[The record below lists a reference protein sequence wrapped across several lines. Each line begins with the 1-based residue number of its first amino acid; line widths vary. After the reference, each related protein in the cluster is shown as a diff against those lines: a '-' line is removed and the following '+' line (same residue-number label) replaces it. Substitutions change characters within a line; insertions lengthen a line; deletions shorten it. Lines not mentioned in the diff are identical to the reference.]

1 MDGAAEARTNFL
13 GNFRPGAQAAE
24 TPLFKDRR
32 IRVGILESMN
42 KPPDTTL
49 IPSRDAQAETPSTRV
64 SLSRVGVV
72 GVEKIIRVCGSQN
85 VDARARD
92 SATRDVGR
100 DESLYH
106 ADLECFVD
114 LNPEQAGV
122 HMSRFEEVVNEAI
135 DTVVLSEALRA
146 EGLAGHIAE
155 RVRERQ
161 GGLRAEVR
169 IAARYPETVPAP
181 ISGLPTQELYTL
193 FGTAVASERGTR
205 TLTGVEA
212 QGMTACPCAQGLVED
227 GARVRLTEQGFSPDE
242 IDRIVDAVPIATHNQ
257 RGIGTLYIGVPED
270 SDVDI
275 DARQLLRIV
284 ESSMSSEIY
293 ELMKRSDERAVV
305 EKAHAN
311 PRFVEDC
318 VREMIRRVTDTFPEV
333 RDGAFVHARQENLE
347 TIHRHNVVA
356 ERYGLLA
363 EIVGELESGE
373 HSRHHTTMREWLEVP
388 AA

>member
-1 MDGAAEARTNFL
+1 MTDTI
-13 GNFRPGAQAAE
+13 Q
-24 TPLFKDRR
+24 T
-32 IRVGILESMN
+32 VS
-42 KPPDTTL
+42 PPR
-49 IPSRDAQAETPSTRV
+49 RDAQAETPATRV

-72 GVEKIIRVCGSQN
+72 GVEKIIRVSAPGRGSE
-85 VDARARD
+85 DAPPA
-92 SATRDVGR
+92 
-100 DESLYH
+100 SLYH

-135 DTVVLSEALRA
+135 DTVVLGEALRA
-146 EGLAGHIAE
+146 EGLAAHIAE
-155 RVRERQ
+155 QVRERQ
-161 GGLRAEVR
+161 GGIRAEVK

-181 ISGLPTQELYTL
+181 VSGLPTQELYTL
-193 FGTAVASERGTR
+193 FGTAVSSERGTR

-227 GARVRLTEQGFSPDE
+227 GARERLVEEGFSPED

-257 RGIGTLYIGVPED
+257 RGIGTLYVGCPED
-270 SDVDI
+270 SGVDI

-293 ELMKRSDERAVV
+293 ELMKRADERAVV

-318 VREMIRRVTDTFPEV
+318 VREMIRQVTETFPEL
-333 RDGAFVHARQENLE
+333 RDGAFVHSRQENLE

-356 ERYGLLA
+356 ERYGLLS
-363 EIVGELESGE
+363 EITDELESGE
-373 HSRHHTTMREWLEVP
+373 HSRHHTTMREWLEEP
-388 AA
+388 TIQGRSEA

>member
-1 MDGAAEARTNFL
+1 MADSIQTV
-13 GNFRPGAQAAE
+13 
-24 TPLFKDRR
+24 TP
-32 IRVGILESMN
+32 
-42 KPPDTTL
+42 PT
-49 IPSRDAQAETPSTRV
+49 RDAQAEAPTTRV

-72 GVEKIIRVCGSQN
+72 GVEKIIRVC
-85 VDARARD
+85 ARGTRAERG
-92 SATRDVGR
+92 ATRDMAKRSADPG

-135 DTVVLSEALRA
+135 DTVVLGEALRA
-146 EGLAGHIAE
+146 EGLAAHIAE
-155 RVRERQ
+155 QVRERQ
-161 GGLRAEVR
+161 GGIRAEVK

-181 ISGLPTQELYTL
+181 VSGLPTQELYTL
-193 FGTAVASERGTR
+193 FGTAVASDRGTR
-205 TLTGVEA
+205 TLIGVEA

-227 GARVRLTEQGFSPDE
+227 GAREKLVDEGFSADE
-242 IDRIVDAVPIATHNQ
+242 IDRIVGAVPLATHNQ
-257 RGIGTLYIGVPED
+257 RGIGTLYVGTPED
-270 SDVDI
+270 SGVDI
-275 DARQLLRIV
+275 DARRLLRIV

-293 ELMKRSDERAVV
+293 ELMKRADERAVV

-318 VREMIRRVTDTFPEV
+318 VREMIRQVTETFPEL

-356 ERYGLLA
+356 ERYGHLS
-363 EIVGELESGE
+363 EIVGELESGD
-373 HSRHHTTMREWLEVP
+373 HSHHHTTMREWLEAP
-388 AA
+388 AAYGRAAVASAVAARAISIIRLKPKK

>member
-1 MDGAAEARTNFL
+1 MSDST
-13 GNFRPGAQAAE
+13 Q
-24 TPLFKDRR
+24 T
-32 IRVGILESMN
+32 IS
-42 KPPDTTL
+42 
-49 IPSRDAQAETPSTRV
+49 PSRDAQAEAPATRV

-72 GVEKIIRVCGSQN
+72 GVEKIIRVCASQN
-85 VDARARD
+85 GD
-92 SATRDVGR
+92 SSG

-135 DTVVLSEALRA
+135 DTVVLGEALRA
-146 EGLAGHIAE
+146 EGLAAHIAE
-155 RVRERQ
+155 TVRERQ
-161 GGLRAEVR
+161 GGRRAEVK

-181 ISGLPTQELYTL
+181 VSGLPTQELYTL
-193 FGTAVASERGTR
+193 FGTAVSSERGTR

-227 GARVRLTEQGFSPDE
+227 GARARLAEQGFHPDDV
-242 IDRIVDAVPIATHNQ
+242 DRIVDAVPIATHNQ
-257 RGIGTLYIGVPED
+257 RGIGTLHIGLPEE
-270 SDVDI
+270 SEVDI

-284 ESSMSSEIY
+284 ETSMSSEIY
-293 ELMKRSDERAVV
+293 ELMKRSDELSVV

-318 VREMIRRVTDTFPEV
+318 VREMIRQVSETFPDL
-333 RDGAFVHARQENLE
+333 RDGAFVQARQENLE

-356 ERYGLLA
+356 ERYGLLS
-363 EIVGELESGE
+363 EIFGELASGS

-388 AA
+388 SGHQAAQL

>member
-1 MDGAAEARTNFL
+1 MTNSI
-13 GNFRPGAQAAE
+13 QTI
-24 TPLFKDRR
+24 TP
-32 IRVGILESMN
+32 
-42 KPPDTTL
+42 PT
-49 IPSRDAQAETPSTRV
+49 RDAQNEAPATRV
-64 SLSRVGVV
+64 SLSRVGVT
-72 GVEKIIRVCGSQN
+72 GVEKIIRVCASQN
-85 VDARARD
+85 GG
-92 SATRDVGR
+92 TP
-100 DESLYH
+100 DEASLYH

-135 DTVVLSEALRA
+135 DTVVLEEALRA
-146 EGLAGHIAE
+146 EGLAAHIAE

-205 TLTGVEA
+205 TLIGVEA

-227 GARVRLTEQGFSPDE
+227 GARERLAQQGFGDEE
-242 IDRIVDAVPIATHNQ
+242 IDRIVDAVPLATHNQ
-257 RGIGTLYIGVPED
+257 RGIGTLYVGTPEG
-270 SDVDI
+270 SGFDI

-293 ELMKRSDERAVV
+293 ELMKRADERAVV

-318 VREMIRRVTDTFPEV
+318 VREMIRQVTETFPEL
-333 RDGAFVHARQENLE
+333 RDGTFVHARQENLE

-363 EIVGELESGE
+363 EITGELGSGE
-373 HSRHHTTMREWLEVP
+373 HSRHHTTMREWLEAP
-388 AA
+388 ATAKPVSSGA

>member
-1 MDGAAEARTNFL
+1 MANPTEIVPAPT
-13 GNFRPGAQAAE
+13 
-24 TPLFKDRR
+24 
-32 IRVGILESMN
+32 
-42 KPPDTTL
+42 
-49 IPSRDAQAETPSTRV
+49 RDAQAEAPTTRV

-85 VDARARD
+85 GGT
-92 SATRDVGR
+92 SR

-135 DTVVLSEALRA
+135 DTVVLGEALRA
-146 EGLAGHIAE
+146 EGLAAHIAE

-181 ISGLPTQELYTL
+181 VSGLPTQELYTL
-193 FGTAVASERGTR
+193 FGTAVSSKRGTR

-227 GARVRLTEQGFSPDE
+227 GARARLADQGFDPED

-257 RGIGTLYIGVPED
+257 RGIGTLYIGCPED
-270 SDVDI
+270 PDVDI
-275 DARQLLRIV
+275 DARRLLRIV

-318 VREMIRRVTDTFPEV
+318 VREMIRQVTEV
-333 RDGAFVHARQENLE
+333 YPDLRNGSFVHARQENLE

-356 ERYGLLA
+356 ERYGLLS

-373 HSRHHTTMREWLEVP
+373 HSPHHTTTREWLEAP
-388 AA
+388 TT

>member
-1 MDGAAEARTNFL
+1 L
-13 GNFRPGAQAAE
+13 GNSQGHRSGS
-24 TPLFKDRR
+24 
-32 IRVGILESMN
+32 GILDPMANPTETV
-42 KPPDTTL
+42 PT
-49 IPSRDAQAETPSTRV
+49 RDAQAEAPATRV

-85 VDARARD
+85 GGQ
-92 SATRDVGR
+92 SG

-135 DTVVLSEALRA
+135 DTVVLGEALRA
-146 EGLAGHIAE
+146 EGLAAHIAE

-161 GGLRAEVR
+161 AGLRAEVR

-181 ISGLPTQELYTL
+181 VSGLPTQELYTL

-227 GARVRLTEQGFSPDE
+227 GARVRLAEQGFDSED

-275 DARQLLRIV
+275 DARQLLGIV
-284 ESSMSSEIY
+284 ETSMSSEIY
-293 ELMKRSDERAVV
+293 ELMKRSDERFVV

-318 VREMIRRVTDTFPEV
+318 VREMIRQVTETFPQL

-356 ERYGLLA
+356 ERYGLLS
-363 EIVGELESGE
+363 EITGELESGA
-373 HSRHHTTMREWLEVP
+373 HSHRHTSTREWLEVP

>member
-1 MDGAAEARTNFL
+1 MANQLQTISPRG
-13 GNFRPGAQAAE
+13 
-24 TPLFKDRR
+24 
-32 IRVGILESMN
+32 
-42 KPPDTTL
+42 
-49 IPSRDAQAETPSTRV
+49 RDAQAATPVTPV
-64 SLSRVGVV
+64 SLSRVGVT
-72 GVEKIIRVCGSQN
+72 GVEKIIRVCN
-85 VDARARD
+85 KARVLRAERG
-92 SATRDVGR
+92 ATRDMSGGEA
-100 DESLYH
+100 DEESLFH

-114 LNPEQAGV
+114 LNPEQA
-122 HMSRFEEVVNEAI
+122 VNEAI
-135 DTVVLSEALRA
+135 DTVVLGEALRA
-146 EGLAGHIAE
+146 EGLAAHIAE

-181 ISGLPTQELYTL
+181 VSGLPTQELYTL
-193 FGTAVASERGTR
+193 FGTAVSSQRGTR

-227 GARVRLTEQGFSPDE
+227 GARTRLAEQGFDSED
-242 IDRIVDAVPIATHNQ
+242 IDRIVDSVPIATHNQ

-270 SDVDI
+270 SDVDV

-293 ELMKRSDERAVV
+293 ELMKRSDERSVV

-318 VREMIRRVTDTFPEV
+318 VREMIRQVTETFTEL

-356 ERYGLLA
+356 ERYGLLS
-363 EIVGELESGE
+363 EITGELESGE
-373 HSRHHTTMREWLEVP
+373 HSRHHTTMREWLEAP